1 MKFFLNWTFILILTG
16 MVGTGIVYPQI
27 EREKQD
33 AALKKIC
40 LEMNGQIA
48 YTGPQLDKL
57 TCNYTIPQLPLK

>member
-1 MKFFLNWTFILILTG
+1 